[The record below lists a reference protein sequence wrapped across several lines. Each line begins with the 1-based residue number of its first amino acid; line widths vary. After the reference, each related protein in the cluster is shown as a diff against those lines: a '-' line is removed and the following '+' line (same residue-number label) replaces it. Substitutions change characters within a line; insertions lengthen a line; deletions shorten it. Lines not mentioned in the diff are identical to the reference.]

1 MEHPEASA
9 ADDGLGLL
17 FDGTARE
24 VASERTGRQVA
35 VLVLGWA
42 IVIVVVSASVWIAW
56 PVIAAIVAVVVGP
69 FLPDPL
75 GV

>member
-1 MEHPEASA
+1 DDAG
-9 ADDGLGLL
+9 DGLGLL

-42 IVIVVVSASVWIAW
+42 IVLVAVSASVWIAW
-56 PVIAAIVAVVVGP
+56 PVIAAIVGLIVGP
-69 FLPDPL
+69 FLPPPPV
-75 GV
+75 G